1 MSYRRRWA
9 SGLVCILMVAGA
21 WRASAGSIS
30 IVGDAQPLD
39 GDPLSEG
46 ICKNA
51 AGRLFF
57 HSQGRL
63 LWGTRPSWDDSVP
76 VDFPTN
82 VLRSIVVSE
91 GTSALRQND
100 GQLSGTSL
108 LGSLLMGEDS
118 DGLPVKVVLCGS
130 DSEAD
135 PGTNWTLIEAW
146 NPLSNAWENPCVAT
160 PEVPNPR
167 ALLLSGTWDSKGAHH
182 DDDRRITV
190 ACQTGALAKCVAWG
204 YRPWGVDYRGRSL
217 AMVHQTCTRMAR
229 ADYCGDGVSHTREGN
244 VIDYYDTFGIAELD
258 PSRSEAA
265 GETFEAAWGPDGAGC
280 FTRLR
285 DGQPAAA
292 LDQECPG
299 RFQKRIV
306 ELQEGDECLYSSKS
320 IYSILRTR
328 TVMPTP

>member
-1 MSYRRRWA
+1 
-9 SGLVCILMVAGA
+9 MVAGA
-21 WRASAGSIS
+21 WRASAGS

-39 GDPLSEG
+39 GDPLPEG
-46 ICKNA
+46 MCKNA

-108 LGSLLMGEDS
+108 VGSLLMGEDS
-118 DGLPVKVVLCGS
+118 DGLPVKVVVCGS

-146 NPLSNAWENPCVAT
+146 NPLSNSWENPCVAT

-167 ALLLSGTWDSKGAHH
+167 ALLLSGTWDSTGAHH
-182 DDDRRITV
+182 DDDGKVAV
-190 ACQTGALAKCVAWG
+190 ACETGALAKCVTWG
-204 YRPWGVDYRGRSL
+204 YRPWGVNYQGRPL
-217 AMVHQTCTRMAR
+217 DQAHQSCTRMAR
-229 ADYCGDGVSHTREGN
+229 ADYCGDGVSHTTEGN
-244 VIDYYDTFGIAELD
+244 VIDHYDLLGVVELD
-258 PSRSEAA
+258 SVASRAA
-265 GETFEAAWGPDGAGC
+265 GERFEAAWGPDGAGC

-285 DGQPAAA
+285 DGHSVEEV
-292 LDQECPG
+292 LSYECPG
-299 RFQKRIV
+299 RFQKRQYNV
-306 ELQEGDECLYSSKS
+306 SLQYNDQCLYHVDPWSQLYLDLRNRTITSK
-320 IYSILRTR
+320 
-328 TVMPTP
+328 P